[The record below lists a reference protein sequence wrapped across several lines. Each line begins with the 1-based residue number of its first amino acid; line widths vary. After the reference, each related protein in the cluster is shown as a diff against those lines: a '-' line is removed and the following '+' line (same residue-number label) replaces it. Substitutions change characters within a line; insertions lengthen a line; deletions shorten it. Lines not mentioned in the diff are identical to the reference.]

1 MPKIGLFYSTETGMN
16 EGVAK
21 MIAEMMPGEL
31 DVFMEITKASVDDAA
46 SCDCLL
52 IGMPTHGEGEMQEGW
67 ADFYPNLDSIDFS
80 GKIVALFGLGDQVG
94 YGHEFVDGLRLLYDK
109 FVKRGATMVGR
120 WPTDGYDFS
129 HSEAIVD
136 GQFVGLVI
144 DEQNQLDQTPE
155 QVDAVF
161 RPQARIRAPA

>member
-1 MPKIGLFYSTETGMN
+1 MPKTGLFYSTETGMN

-144 DEQNQLDQTPE
+144 DTVSGIPTERLQRMTH
-155 QVDAVF
+155 A
-161 RPQARIRAPA
+161 

>member
-1 MPKIGLFYSTETGMN
+1 MPKTGLFYSTETGMN

-109 FVKRGATMVGR
+109 FVKWGATMVGR
-120 WPTDGYDFS
+120 GTGWTLGSPGGQESGPLLSRARRDRWSGGTDW
-129 HSEAIVD
+129 
-136 GQFVGLVI
+136 
-144 DEQNQLDQTPE
+144 
-155 QVDAVF
+155 
-161 RPQARIRAPA
+161 RPYAKQPRRKATS